1 MPIAVDPTKTW
12 EYILKC
18 DRGTDFPTRF
28 VLATISVATEA
39 YLQDSMATLNKQ
51 GEVIVKSGT
60 HTIEVLRA
68 GLRGWHDFQD
78 ATGQLVPFKTDAS
91 KRMRGVDPVSDE
103 SLAWLTPEWRKELAD
118 AIIERNTLS
127 EGERKNSSSAPA
139 S

>member
-28 VLATISVATEA
+28 VLAAISVADEA
-39 YLQDSMATLNKQ
+39 RLQDAIAFVRDGATH
-51 GEVIVKSGT
+51 IKSGT
-60 HTIEVLRA
+60 HTLDVLRV